1 MKCKNCFKVI
11 PDGFT
16 DCPWCGAAQAA
27 PVVSPSVTISASEP
41 FISPVQNLLVG
52 ISLLTSGALF
62 GALNYFAMV
71 RTEGSLTLANS
82 GYFLGRC
89 AGSLLLA
96 ALLAFGY
103 WKIRGR
109 KPRAP
114 VQVLVIFTV
123 SSLLTLLVLAIPAR
137 SHAIRSHQETF
148 NQFEDD
154 FKNVKDASKWS
165 AANRSL
171 MKDLIS
177 RNQQYVS
184 EISKLDETSKP
195 LYTPQSF
202 RDPAT
207 VQQMIDQ
214 LQARLAVADKY
225 VDLEPVL
232 SRMNGYVAAI
242 DASDQEKR
250 DFMKGFASTVPATRA
265 AHKALTD
272 KEHAWLQASLDLYQ
286 FALSKASAY
295 ILQNEALLFKQRK
308 DSEAFGQKLHNAQKL
323 NVEFLRAY
331 WGARQEQQ
339 AMLAQLGSQTPA
351 TDSSPSP
358 HP

>member
-1 MKCKNCFKVI
+1 MNCKNCSKVI
-11 PDGFT
+11 PDGFA
-16 DCPWCGAAQAA
+16 DCPWCGALQTA
-27 PVVSPSVTISASEP
+27 PVVSPSVTIAGSEP
-41 FISPVQNLLVG
+41 AISPIQNLLVG

-71 RTEGSLTLANS
+71 RVEGSLTLANS

-89 AGSLLLA
+89 AGSLGLA

-103 WKIRGR
+103 WKIRGK

-114 VQVLVIFTV
+114 VQVLVVFTI
-123 SSLLTLLVLAIPAR
+123 SSLLTLLTLALPAR
-137 SHAIRSHQETF
+137 SPILRHEQETF

-184 EISKLDETSKP
+184 EISKLDETSTP

-202 RDPAT
+202 RDAAT

-214 LQARLAVADKY
+214 LRTRLAVAEKY

-242 DASDQEKR
+242 NASDQEKQE
-250 DFMKGFASTVPATRA
+250 FLKSFASTVPATRA
-265 AHKALTD
+265 AHKVLTD
-272 KEHAWLQASLDLYQ
+272 KEQAWLQASLDLYQ
-286 FALSKASAY
+286 FALSKTSAY
-295 ILQNEALLFKQRK
+295 VYRNGTLLFQQRK
-308 DSEAFGQKLHNAQKL
+308 DSDLFGQKLHKAQMLNA
-323 NVEFLRAY
+323 EFLKAY
-331 WGARQEQQ
+331 WGARQAQQ
-339 AMLAQLGSQTPA
+339 AMLAQLGSQGPA
-351 TDSSPSP
+351 ADSSPSA